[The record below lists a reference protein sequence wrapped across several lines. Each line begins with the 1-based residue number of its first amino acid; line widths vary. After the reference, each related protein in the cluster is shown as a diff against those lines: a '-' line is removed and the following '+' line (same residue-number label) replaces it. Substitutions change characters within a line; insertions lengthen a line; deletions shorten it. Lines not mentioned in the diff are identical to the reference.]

1 MHRMESTLKAC
12 LLHILEDLLEEEL
25 VKFKF
30 QLTNI
35 TLAEGYNHIPRG
47 TIQQANP
54 VKLAELL
61 IQYYGEEYS
70 KTVTQEVLKAINQRN
85 LAEKLCQAMEKCESR
100 PNLRP
105 SADMSQDFSWNLCIL
120 INSTH
125 TLRA

>member
-35 TLAEGYNHIPRG
+35 ALAEGYNYMPWG

-54 VKLAELL
+54 VRLADLL

-85 LAEKLCQAMEKCESR
+85 LAEKLCQATEKCEAR
-100 PNLRP
+100 PNLLP
-105 SADMSQDFSWNLCIL
+105 SADVAQDFS
-120 INSTH
+120 
-125 TLRA
+125 